1 MQTASKCRIHFKFCV
16 NVMATGHWPACV
28 NIVTLYFVTK
38 TWNNLY
44 EKVLQN
50 RLRIVLCSCQCGM
63 CVQSK
68 ACSCSF
74 GNSHFLDTSGICW
87 LSPNNAYKA
96 KAWNWFQVRRWFCN
110 QVRRPAVL
118 PVMNPFAFCLLNL
131 ERCSSWHFFSWETSL
146 LHWVMKVRPSLL
158 STLLSLIIM
167 TTRQHWSWNVPLLL
181 QAETSQ
187 DAIRKRSPS
196 TRLPSLQTQQGSSPL
211 GLRQTLSHSW
221 LFRMCGWGMRHSCK

>member
-96 KAWNWFQVRRWFCN
+96 KAWNWFQVRRWFCFHATKCGHQRLWN
-110 QVRRPAVL
+110 YLWWFPVHSVFSILGDVL
-118 PVMNPFAFCLLNL
+118 LDT
-131 ERCSSWHFFSWETSL
+131 FSLGKLPSRLFGWKWDR
-146 LHWVMKVRPSLL
+146 HWWQLYRPS
-158 STLLSLIIM
+158 
-167 TTRQHWSWNVPLLL
+167 
-181 QAETSQ
+181 
-187 DAIRKRSPS
+187 
-196 TRLPSLQTQQGSSPL
+196 
-211 GLRQTLSHSW
+211 
-221 LFRMCGWGMRHSCK
+221 